1 MPLTSLVRPP
11 DAAQTQRRSPPP
23 HPQDGV
29 QGSELA
35 GIRGGT
41 TQARQPDL
49 MDRGRGTGPLADLWT
64 GRPGSIQGCRDPDHP
79 DGSHGVPAGV
89 AANGGSDGVGHYAD
103 GSEDLSAGSQHDQ
116 SPGCDVGGDPG
127 GLSAARSVTFVDRQQ
142 MPSGLQ
148 GEVNGWRRNT
158 ARSHRVESGA
168 NSIWRSMPA
177 TAR

>member
-23 HPQDGV
+23 HPRNGV

-35 GIRGGT
+35 AIRGG
-41 TQARQPDL
+41 AASSGQPDL

-103 GSEDLSAGSQHDQ
+103 GSEDLSAGSHHDQ
-116 SPGCDVGGDPG
+116 PPGCMLAVIQ
-127 GLSAARSVTFVDRQQ
+127 AASVPHGPLHSLDRQQ
-142 MPSGLQ
+142 RPSGLRRGSMDG
-148 GEVNGWRRNT
+148 GETRHEVASKAAHRTPVWSMPTT
-158 ARSHRVESGA
+158 AR
-168 NSIWRSMPA
+168 
-177 TAR
+177 